1 MHTESLSDSPSE
13 RLSFFYA
20 QQIQKILACFT
31 YLCYTIPMKHDFYKK
46 IYEGNANFLSS
57 RSFAKKALP
66 IIDKILT
73 GGFFVAYGVLCL
85 YAITKKTGA
94 VDMLPIF
101 FAPMLGLLVVSAL
114 QLLIDKPRP
123 YSENGAGITPLVKKN
138 KEGHSFPSRHI
149 ACACVIATTCLPYLM
164 PLGIF
169 LYFLSVLLIYT
180 RFSLGLHYLSDL
192 FAGGI
197 LGVLCGLSVFLL

>member
-1 MHTESLSDSPSE
+1 M
-13 RLSFFYA
+13 
-20 QQIQKILACFT
+20 
-31 YLCYTIPMKHDFYKK
+31 
-46 IYEGNANFLSS
+46 
-57 RSFAKKALP
+57 P

-73 GGFFVAYGVLCL
+73 GVFFAAYGVLCIH
-85 YAITKKTGA
+85 AIIKKIGA

-101 FAPMLGLLVVSAL
+101 FAPMLGLLVVSTL
-114 QLLIDKPRP
+114 QLLIDRPRP
-123 YSENGAGITPLVKKN
+123 YSEKGAGITPLIKKN
-138 KEGHSFPSRHI
+138 KDGHSFPSRHI

-169 LYFLSVLLIYT
+169 LYFLTVLLIYT
-180 RFSLGLHYLSDL
+180 RFSLGLHYPSDL